1 MKSDLFQIVFLS
13 VFSIFSIPILI
24 IDIRSR
30 RIPDI
35 LSLGGCA
42 TILAFLALVSPQ
54 SLLPNTLTAF
64 FAAALFY
71 CVRHFTRGLGL
82 GDVKLAGFI
91 AFFLGPVGSLFA
103 FPISATAGLL
113 YALYTVGI
121 RKTSTKER
129 IPYAPFLIGGAYAG
143 YVAVWLGMDRVLFW

>member
-1 MKSDLFQIVFLS
+1 MKSDLSLIFYIS
-13 VFSIFSIPILI
+13 IFSIFSIPIFI
-24 IDIRSR
+24 IDLRSR

-35 LSLGGCA
+35 LSLGGVA
-42 TILAFLALVSPQ
+42 TILTFLAFVSPD
-54 SLLPNTLTAF
+54 SLLPNTLTALVS
-64 FAAALFY
+64 AALFY

-143 YVAVWLGMDRVLFW
+143 YVAVWLGMDKVLFW